1 MTNSLPSVSTES
13 YHNLQF
19 YSLFNFCL
27 LLEAGG
33 RGRNG
38 WGHSRE
44 VLADWLSFKFH
55 YNSNISDCCLNTL
68 SYQIHHF
75 PYLNLASL
83 YGGAL
88 KGAVDA
94 AAQFAKENPRDA
106 AKMGAQIA
114 NSAGIS
120 PEYGI
125 SFASGFLETADLS
138 EKWRRDKFT

>member
-1 MTNSLPSVSTES
+1 GSLTGR
-13 YHNLQF
+13 F
-19 YSLFNFCL
+19 YNTHQEWSK
-27 LLEAGG
+27 AP
-33 RGRNG
+33 
-38 WGHSRE
+38 
-44 VLADWLSFKFH
+44 DWVKQQYENEQQQH
-55 YNSNISDCCLNTL
+55 CGDISN
-68 SYQIHHF
+68 YQIHHF

-138 EKWRRDKFT
+138 EK